1 MADDRDDLLR
11 LAELAQRQLDELRG
25 LREQAARHTELL
37 QRILEQLAS
46 IERTQYG

>member
-1 MADDRDDLLR
+1 MVE
-11 LAELAQRQLDELRG
+11 LAERQLDELRS

-37 QRILEQLAS
+37 QRILDQLAS